1 MDTKK
6 TIAHPGTRARTIGNN
21 LMICRH
27 VQIVDFEYGIARHQ
41 LMRKHIDRKEAINI
55 GNDVWIG
62 AGAVILIGI
71 NIGDGVVVAA
81 GS

>member
-1 MDTKK
+1 
-6 TIAHPGTRARTIGNN
+6 
-21 LMICRH
+21 
-27 VQIVDFEYGIARHQ
+27 
-41 LMRKHIDRKEAINI
+41 MRKHIDRKEAINI

-71 NIGDGVVVAA
+71 NIGDGVVVGA